1 MEVAIASAE
10 KLACS
15 DHIVIIEF
23 DVDELGTS
31 AGGLII
37 DFFHNVK
44 TKKSDSNTLIAG
56 KDSYFLLK
64 VLDI

>member
-10 KLACS
+10 KLAGC

-44 TKKSDSNTLIAG
+44 TKKSDSNTLFTG